1 MSEPVGP
8 AEPGTETGKVPGA
21 VGPGGRRTTVGRWVR
36 GRTARWVGVGAAVVV
51 LGGVAAVAV
60 HHVEEH
66 HGSRVAFREG
76 EPVGPVG
83 GKQRIVR
90 GEDGRRIVIEQ
101 RTAGRPAV
109 GDPAEAGPSDG
120 RAIPHLAPAPLPE
133 LAAGDAVAKAAA
145 AVPGGKVE
153 SLRPADRQGG
163 GRSWQAVV
171 VGTDGVRHLVTV
183 DGTSGAVTGNSVV
196 DGPTG

>member
-8 AEPGTETGKVPGA
+8 AEPGAETGKVPGA
-21 VGPGGRRTTVGRWVR
+21 VSPGGRRRTVGRWVR

-51 LGGVAAVAV
+51 LGGVAAAAV
-60 HHVEEH
+60 HHAEEH
-66 HGSRVAFREG
+66 RGSRVALRDG
-76 EPVGPVG
+76 EPGEPGGPG
-83 GKQRIVR
+83 GFKHRVVR
-90 GEDGRRIVIEQ
+90 GEDGERRVVIEQ
-101 RTAGRPAV
+101 RTAGGR
-109 GDPAEAGPSDG
+109 AESGPSAG
-120 RAIPHLAPAPLPE
+120 KAIPQLAPAPLPE

-183 DGTSGAVTGNSVV
+183 DGTSGAVTGNTVV
-196 DGPTG
+196 DGSAR